1 MSIRVIFGY
10 QMSDPFRFISLFSI
24 ATAFLCSTNIVQA
37 ATPRHAVL
45 PGGES
50 IVYVEHG
57 GNKID
62 VLLPGP
68 SRIVYGRLNIT
79 RRDASTCIRGTAYKN
94 DRNTAYDISVCADR
108 LWTAVARMF
117 DADRP
122 LQWNPSSGYDTKRIR
137 YIVSRNLFLDKLKQ
151 LGSLGRA
158 QRYCRNSDQPELVA
172 FWHVA
177 PMRRGIK
184 CCNASA
190 KDRMSEM
197 VSRVAG
203 PDGDFKPP
211 TCQGAQLGRASDD
224 TNDQALGKFKTTEDR
239 NISGSRIDFGNNPY
253 FSGDIVDSETAC
265 AKLCLARSNC
275 RGYSIRNDNL
285 CTLYRTVNGLRPSGF
300 GAYRFKAAIRQ

>member
-1 MSIRVIFGY
+1 MRVLCGCRMSDLFRVICLL
-10 QMSDPFRFISLFSI
+10 STV
-24 ATAFLCSTNIVQA
+24 TAFLCSTNIVQA
-37 ATPRHAVL
+37 GTPRHAVL

-68 SRIVYGRLNIT
+68 SRIVYGRLNTT
-79 RRDASTCIRGTAYKN
+79 RRGASTCIRGTAYKN
-94 DRNTAYDISVCADR
+94 DHNTAYDISVCADR
-108 LWTAVARMF
+108 VWTAVARMF
-117 DADRP
+117 DAGRP
-122 LQWNPSSGYDTKRIR
+122 LQWKSSSGYDTKRIR

-158 QRYCRNSDQPELVA
+158 QRYCRNSNQPELVA

-190 KDRMSEM
+190 KDKMSEM

-211 TCQGAQLGRASDD
+211 TCQGAQAAGASDD
-224 TNDQALGKFKTTEDR
+224 TDNQALRQFRTTEDR
-239 NISGSRIDFGNNPY
+239 DISGSTIDFGDNTY

-275 RGYSIRNDNL
+275 RGYSIRNNNL

-300 GAYRFKAAIRQ
+300 GAYRFKAAVRQ